1 MKNPFELL
9 YIMSLRIIILLANKN
24 AAKAMVRQIH
34 RFIIRAV
41 FTRRVIAM
49 KRSRTE
55 VGRWRMLRQVSRRKS
70 RWLEA
75 QSRRN
80 MRILSIRKS
89 LVKRQRH
96 SLLFTFSEF

>member
-1 MKNPFELL
+1 VYASGF
-9 YIMSLRIIILLANKN
+9 IW
-24 AAKAMVRQIH
+24 QIKT
-34 RFIIRAV
+34 ADKSAGLPPGWV
-41 FTRRVIAM
+41 YNDASVSERVVDM

-80 MRILSIRKS
+80 MRIHAIRKCGMN
-89 LVKRQRH
+89 RH
-96 SLLFTFSEF
+96 RNALLFAVQDF

>member
-1 MKNPFELL
+1 MG
-9 YIMSLRIIILLANKN
+9 
-24 AAKAMVRQIH
+24 
-34 RFIIRAV
+34 AV
-41 FTRRVIAM
+41 FTRRVVAM

-55 VGRWRMLRQVSRRKS
+55 VGRWRMLRQVNRRKA

-80 MRILSIRKS
+80 MRILAIRKG

-96 SLLFTFSEF
+96 ALLFIFPDSYASRQTAPYAVPLSFSLCAKFPLHIAIGQ